1 MNQSWTVLRWRL
13 PFEQPSHSQQTH
25 WTLRVFVP
33 SSTLWRVQIC
43 LFYSSA
49 FRQPAS
55 FWAFTKSTRQ
65 LSELSQMILWTK
77 FWLWKPGL
85 SQSQPSSVTPKDQ
98 AKSASAITRLTV
110 TPQRPLHFATAC
122 VNFCKWLDHHVWN
135 NWSPGSCSEFWGSL
149 LHAQSL
155 QKR

>member
-1 MNQSWTVLRWRL
+1 MLDLKASTQVL
-13 PFEQPSHSQQTH
+13 QPTRNWHIELLEYLYS
-25 WTLRVFVP
+25 VYP
-33 SSTLWRVQIC
+33 SWRVQIYLFC
-43 LFYSSA
+43 LSA
-49 FRQPAS
+49 FRLPAS

-98 AKSASAITRLTV
+98 AKSPSAITRLKV
-110 TPQRPLHFATAC
+110 TPQRSLHFATAC